1 MFTTMRRH
9 AMTLALFAAFT
20 TAITAIVNMLTE
32 PTISHQAM
40 LQQKM
45 LLDQVVPAE
54 LYNSD
59 IQKECY
65 VVTNPALG
73 SSAPHRVFIARQN
86 GEPVAAALEST
97 APDGYSGAIR
107 LLVGADF
114 HGKVFGVRVT
124 EHHETPGLGDKIEA
138 RISDWITRFS
148 GQTVQGEQDA
158 RWAVKKEGGM
168 FDQFTGATITPRA
181 VINSVKRSALYLQT
195 LPSQINTLSA
205 CGENQ

>member
-1 MFTTMRRH
+1 MMTTMRRH
-9 AMTLALFAAFT
+9 ATTLALFAAGT
-20 TAITAIVNMLTE
+20 TALTAVVNMLTE

-40 LQQKM
+40 LQQKI

-65 VVTNPALG
+65 VVTDPALG

-114 HGKVFGVRVT
+114 HGKVLGVRVT
-124 EHHETPGLGDKIEA
+124 EHHETPGLGDKIEV

-148 GQTVQGEQDA
+148 GQTVQGEHDA

-195 LPSQINTLSA
+195 LPPQINTLSA

>member
-40 LQQKM
+40 LQQKI

-114 HGKVFGVRVT
+114 HGKVLGVRVT
-124 EHHETPGLGDKIEA
+124 EHHETPGLGDKIEV

-195 LPSQINTLSA
+195 LPSQINTLSV

>member
-20 TAITAIVNMLTE
+20 TAITAIVNRLTE

-65 VVTNPALG
+65 VVTNSALG

-114 HGKVFGVRVT
+114 HGKVLGVRVT
-124 EHHETPGLGDKIEA
+124 EHYETPGLGDKIEV
-138 RISDWITRFS
+138 RISDWITRFN
-148 GQTVQGEQDA
+148 GLMVQGEHDA

-205 CGENQ
+205 CGESQ

>member
-1 MFTTMRRH
+1 MMTTMRRH
-9 AMTLALFAAFT
+9 ATTLALFAAFT

-114 HGKVFGVRVT
+114 HGKVLGVRVT
-124 EHHETPGLGDKIEA
+124 EHHETPGLGDKIEV
-138 RISDWITRFS
+138 RISDWITRFN
-148 GQTVQGEQDA
+148 GLMVQGEHDT

>member
-1 MFTTMRRH
+1 MMTTMRRH
-9 AMTLALFAAFT
+9 ATTLALFAAGT
-20 TAITAIVNMLTE
+20 TALTAVVNMLTE
-32 PTISHQAM
+32 PTILHQAM

-65 VVTNPALG
+65 VVTDPALG

-114 HGKVFGVRVT
+114 HGKVLGVRVT
-124 EHHETPGLGDKIEA
+124 EHHETPGLGDKIEV

-195 LPSQINTLSA
+195 LPPQINTLSA

>member
-73 SSAPHRVFIARQN
+73 SLAPHRVFIARQN

-114 HGKVFGVRVT
+114 HGKVLGVRVT
-124 EHHETPGLGDKIEA
+124 EHHETPGLGDKIEV
-138 RISDWITRFS
+138 RISDWITRFN
-148 GQTVQGEQDA
+148 GLMVQGEHDD

>member
-65 VVTNPALG
+65 VVTNTALG

-114 HGKVFGVRVT
+114 HGKVLGVRVT
-124 EHHETPGLGDKIEA
+124 EHHETPGLGDKIEV
-138 RISDWITRFS
+138 RISDWITRFT
-148 GQTVQGEQDA
+148 GLVVQGEHDT

>member
-1 MFTTMRRH
+1 MMTTMRRH
-9 AMTLALFAAFT
+9 ATTLALFAAGT
-20 TAITAIVNMLTE
+20 TALTAVVNMLTE

-59 IQKECY
+59 MQKECY
-65 VVTNPALG
+65 IVTNPALG

-86 GEPVAAALEST
+86 GEPIAAALEST

-114 HGKVFGVRVT
+114 HGKVLGVRVT
-124 EHHETPGLGDKIEA
+124 EHHETPGLGDKIEV
-138 RISDWITRFS
+138 RISKWITRFS
-148 GQTVQGEQDA
+148 AQTVQDELDV

-181 VINSVKRSALYLQT
+181 VINSVKRSALYLQK
-195 LPSQINTLSA
+195 LPPQINTLSA

>member
-114 HGKVFGVRVT
+114 HGKVLGVRVT
-124 EHHETPGLGDKIEA
+124 EHHETPGLGDKIEV
-138 RISDWITRFS
+138 RISDWITRFT
-148 GQTVQGEQDA
+148 GLMVQGEHDA

>member
-114 HGKVFGVRVT
+114 HGKVLGVRVT
-124 EHHETPGLGDKIEA
+124 EHHETPGLGDKVEV
-138 RISDWITRFS
+138 RISDWITRFN
-148 GQTVQGEQDA
+148 GLMVQGEHDT

>member
-1 MFTTMRRH
+1 MMTTMRRH
-9 AMTLALFAAFT
+9 ATTLALFAAGT
-20 TAITAIVNMLTE
+20 TALTAVVNMLTE

-40 LQQKM
+40 LQQKI

-59 IQKECY
+59 MQKECY

-86 GEPVAAALEST
+86 DEPVAAALEST

-114 HGKVFGVRVT
+114 HGKVLGVRVT

-195 LPSQINTLSA
+195 LPPQINTLSA

>member
-1 MFTTMRRH
+1 MMTTMRRH
-9 AMTLALFAAFT
+9 ATTLALFAAGT
-20 TAITAIVNMLTE
+20 TALTAVVNMLTE

-59 IQKECY
+59 MQKECY
-65 VVTNPALG
+65 IVTNPALG

-86 GEPVAAALEST
+86 GEPIAAALEST

-114 HGKVFGVRVT
+114 HGKVLGVRVT
-124 EHHETPGLGDKIEA
+124 EHHETPGLGDKIEV
-138 RISDWITRFS
+138 RISKWITRFS
-148 GQTVQGEQDA
+148 AQTVQDERDV

-181 VINSVKRSALYLQT
+181 VINSVKRSALYLQK
-195 LPSQINTLSA
+195 LPPQINTLSA

>member
-114 HGKVFGVRVT
+114 HGKVLGVRVT
-124 EHHETPGLGDKIEA
+124 EHHETPGLGDKIEE
-138 RISDWITRFS
+138 RISDWITRFN
-148 GQTVQGEQDA
+148 GLMVQGEHDT

>member
-114 HGKVFGVRVT
+114 HGKVLGVRVT
-124 EHHETPGLGDKIEA
+124 EHHETPGLGDKIEV
-138 RISDWITRFS
+138 RISDWITRFT
-148 GQTVQGEQDA
+148 GLVVQGEHDT

>member
-1 MFTTMRRH
+1 MITTMRRH
-9 AMTLALFAAFT
+9 ATTLALFAAFT
-20 TAITAIVNMLTE
+20 TAVTAVVNMLTE

-114 HGKVFGVRVT
+114 HGKVLGVRVT
-124 EHHETPGLGDKIEA
+124 EHHETPGLGDKIEV

-148 GQTVQGEQDA
+148 GQTVEGEQDA

-195 LPSQINTLSA
+195 LPPQINTLSA
-205 CGENQ
+205 CGEAQ

>member
-59 IQKECY
+59 MQKECY
-65 VVTNPALG
+65 VVSNPALG
-73 SSAPHRVFIARQN
+73 SSAPHR
-86 GEPVAAALEST
+86 T
-97 APDGYSGAIR
+97 
-107 LLVGADF
+107 
-114 HGKVFGVRVT
+114 
-124 EHHETPGLGDKIEA
+124 EA
-138 RISDWITRFS
+138 RRV
-148 GQTVQGEQDA
+148 GKEC
-158 RWAVKKEGGM
+158 WAWWSPC
-168 FDQFTGATITPRA
+168 I
-181 VINSVKRSALYLQT
+181 
-195 LPSQINTLSA
+195 
-205 CGENQ
+205 

>member
-114 HGKVFGVRVT
+114 HGKVLGVRVT
-124 EHHETPGLGDKIEA
+124 EHHETPGLGDKIEV
-138 RISDWITRFS
+138 RISDWITRFN
-148 GQTVQGEQDA
+148 GLVVQGEHDT

>member
-114 HGKVFGVRVT
+114 HGKVLGVRVT
-124 EHHETPGLGDKIEA
+124 EHHETPGLGDKIEE
-138 RISDWITRFS
+138 RISDWITRFN
-148 GQTVQGEQDA
+148 GLMVQGEHDT

-205 CGENQ
+205 CGESQ

>member
-114 HGKVFGVRVT
+114 HGKVLGVRVT
-124 EHHETPGLGDKIEA
+124 EHHETPGLGDKIEV
-138 RISDWITRFS
+138 RISDWITRFT
-148 GQTVQGEQDA
+148 GLVVQGEHDT

-195 LPSQINTLSA
+195 LPPQINTLSA

>member
-1 MFTTMRRH
+1 MMTTMRRH
-9 AMTLALFAAFT
+9 ATTLALFAAFT

-65 VVTNPALG
+65 VVTNSALG

-114 HGKVFGVRVT
+114 HGKVLGVRVT
-124 EHHETPGLGDKIEA
+124 EHHETPGLGDKIEV
-138 RISDWITRFS
+138 RISDWITRFN
-148 GQTVQGEQDA
+148 GLMVQGEHDA

-181 VINSVKRSALYLQT
+181 VINSVKRSTLYLQT

>member
-1 MFTTMRRH
+1 MISTMRRH
-9 AMTLALFAAFT
+9 ATTLALFAAFT
-20 TAITAIVNMLTE
+20 TAVTAVVNMLTE

-45 LLDQVVPAE
+45 LLDQVVPAS

-59 IQKECY
+59 MQQECY

-73 SSAPHRVFIARQN
+73 SSSPQRVFIARQD
-86 GEPVAAALEST
+86 GKPVAAALEST

-114 HGKVFGVRVT
+114 HGKVLGVRVT
-124 EHHETPGLGDKIEA
+124 EHHETPGLGDKIEV

-148 GQTVQGEQDA
+148 GQTVQDERDA

>member
-1 MFTTMRRH
+1 MMTTMRRH
-9 AMTLALFAAFT
+9 ATTLALFAAGT
-20 TAITAIVNMLTE
+20 TALTAVVNMLTE

-40 LQQKM
+40 LQQKI

-65 VVTNPALG
+65 VVTDPVLG

-114 HGKVFGVRVT
+114 HGKVLGVRVT
-124 EHHETPGLGDKIEA
+124 EHHETPGLGDKIEV

-148 GQTVQGEQDA
+148 GQTVQGEHDA

-195 LPSQINTLSA
+195 LPPQINTLSA

>member
-1 MFTTMRRH
+1 MMTTMRRH
-9 AMTLALFAAFT
+9 ATTLALFAAAT
-20 TAITAIVNMLTE
+20 TAVTAVVNMLTE

-54 LYNSD
+54 LYNSNM
-59 IQKECY
+59 QKECY
-65 VVTNPALG
+65 VVTNSALG

-97 APDGYSGAIR
+97 APDGYSGAIQ

-114 HGKVFGVRVT
+114 HGKVLGVRVT
-124 EHHETPGLGDKIEA
+124 EHHETPGLGDKIEV
-138 RISDWITRFS
+138 RISDWITRFN
-148 GQTVQGEQDA
+148 GLMVQGEHDA

>member
-1 MFTTMRRH
+1 MMTTMRRH
-9 AMTLALFAAFT
+9 ATTLALFAAGT
-20 TAITAIVNMLTE
+20 TALTAVVNMLTE

-40 LQQKM
+40 LQQKI

-65 VVTNPALG
+65 VVTDPALG

-114 HGKVFGVRVT
+114 HGKVLGVRVT
-124 EHHETPGLGDKIEA
+124 EHHETPGLGDKIEV

-148 GQTVQGEQDA
+148 GQTVQGEHDA

-195 LPSQINTLSA
+195 LPPRINTLSA

>member
-20 TAITAIVNMLTE
+20 TATTAIVNMLTE

-114 HGKVFGVRVT
+114 HGKVLGVRVT
-124 EHHETPGLGDKIEA
+124 EHHETPGLGDKIEV

-195 LPSQINTLSA
+195 LPSQINTLSV